1 MKMKTRNKYLRE
13 MMQSFLGAREVLLA
27 IISKEL
33 GQTYGKVLK
42 NIFLKIL
49 TGGFGK
55 AVDRKPAA

>member
-1 MKMKTRNKYLRE
+1 
-13 MMQSFLGAREVLLA
+13 MMQSFLVAREVLLA

-49 TGGFGK
+49 TGGFSK